1 MAIEK
6 AIHDLFLAAREK
18 DEFEFI
24 STLIN
29 YRGMGHKMGNSN
41 LYEWF
46 NAVEYYQTLFNDAD
60 TQEKKTRIGLL
71 IYSAFFE
78 SSDLHNILGSL
89 ARIQQ
94 GFRSSSYLFFKHER
108 TGKWLGIKEK
118 IGMVEELLLDSG
130 NNEIQQF
137 FEKNFVKELR
147 NSFIHSS
154 YSIMENEFL
163 VVDGDAIKVE
173 GVGRYY
179 VNVDEFILPKI
190 NEILI
195 FFAAF
200 KTEFQNHFASYKE
213 NKLVKGRFPE
223 LMDIVILGSADGLKG
238 FVAGG
243 SYIRE
248 EADGMWTAM
257 NIRFNHMSEED
268 LAVKDEIDYF
278 SKKQSIKTND
288 GKLQRLYEWIVR
300 RNKESEKE
308 NLSIIYD
315 RFAEKLR
322 DAARS
327 EENYC
332 KSSDL
337 YERSLLFYQ
346 KAMELSKNRNCRHN
360 MAIVKVMVADRK
372 GDTNLDI
379 EAASDFIQCLKEKV
393 ELNSVKNLS
402 VILTTLKRRN
412 KDVAEF
418 KTEIKKI
425 ISASGEIENKK
436 EIETVMTE
444 IEKL

>member
-6 AIHDLFLAAREK
+6 AIHDLFRAAKEK
-18 DEFEFI
+18 DEFEFV

-46 NAVEYYQTLFNDAD
+46 NAVEYYQTLYKDAD

-78 SSDLHNILGSL
+78 SSDLHNILGSM

-130 NNEIQQF
+130 NDEIQQF
-137 FEKNFVKELR
+137 FERNFVKELR

-154 YSIMENEFL
+154 YSIMDNEFL

-173 GVGRYY
+173 GVGKYF
-179 VNVDEFILPKI
+179 VNVDEFILPKV
-190 NEILI
+190 NEILD
-195 FFAAF
+195 FFVAF
-200 KTEFQNHFASYKE
+200 KNEFLTHFASYKE

-223 LMDIVILGSADGLKG
+223 LMDIVILGSADGIKG

-243 SYIRE
+243 SYIKE
-248 EADGMWTAM
+248 ESDGMWTAM

-278 SKKQSIKTND
+278 LKKQSIKTND
-288 GKLQRLYEWIVR
+288 GRLQKLYEWVLQ
-300 RNKESEKE
+300 RNNAGEKE
-308 NLSIIYD
+308 NLSIIYE
-315 RFAEKLR
+315 RFAEKVR
-322 DAARS
+322 DAART
-327 EENYC
+327 EQNHF

-337 YERSLLFYQ
+337 YERALIFYQ
-346 KAMELSKNRNCRHN
+346 KSMELSKNRNCRHN
-360 MAIVKVMVADRK
+360 MAIVKAMVADRK
-372 GDTNLDI
+372 SETNLDV

-393 ELNSVKNLS
+393 ELNVVKNLS
-402 VILTTLKRRN
+402 VILTTLKRRK
-412 KDVAEF
+412 KDISELRSE
-418 KTEIKKI
+418 TKKI
-425 ISASGEIENKK
+425 ISAAGEIENKND
-436 EIETVMTE
+436 IEAALAE